1 MADREAF
8 TASFDAGYEN
18 SLPEEFLAKY
28 HIIECMNSA
37 KDRDT
42 LLVQDKTSGKK
53 RVAKCYF
60 GDGGGAVQSM
70 DPLLSFSDASFQ
82 KEEYQNAGCLCVLRE
97 YVEGVTLAEYAKTHR
112 LTEARITDL
121 ALKLVSAMKK
131 LHESDPVIIHRDIKP
146 ENIIVRDD
154 ESLVLIDFGISRIYK
169 EDQTCDTVFSGTRN
183 YAPPEQYGFMQTDV
197 RSDIYSFGVVLSWML
212 TGKAAPIKAPQT
224 RLEHVAAK
232 CCAFVPK
239 QRYKNDAALL
249 KALSRT
255 TESYYT
261 RTLRTW
267 KCACLLACAVVLIFT
282 AREAYPYLRAHSGE
296 TAYAFHEPLI
306 EEAVRLS
313 LERPDGV
320 ITRNDLEDV
329 KKIFIFA
336 DQAYPDM
343 DQYYVDHDAW
353 YADDSRIHGDL
364 TDLSDLSYMPNL
376 RVLYICAAKV
386 KDLSPL
392 RSLDKLEEVA
402 LQDNA
407 ITDISAL
414 ADKPYLREVYLLG
427 NELHDIEPL
436 RTWPSIRC
444 MNLGETGDYDG
455 GPLEVLKAIEML
467 ELFHGPNAQEHLDG
481 LYAESLRVG
490 WTGQSDL
497 SFLDRVSS
505 VKNLLINWSDIR
517 DISALEGREDI
528 VYLNMESCAVD
539 DLSPLFTMPNLTA
552 VEMSVGEQEQMEKLT
567 ERYGQPSFEII
578 YIK

>member
-1 MADREAF
+1 MTNQEAF
-8 TASFDAGYEN
+8 TATFDAGYEN
-18 SLPEEFLAKY
+18 LLPEEFLAKY
-28 HIIECMNSA
+28 HIIECMSSA

-42 LLVQDKTSGKK
+42 FLVQDKKSGEK

-60 GDGGGAVQSM
+60 EDGADMAESGER
-70 DPLLSFSDASFQ
+70 LSLFFDSSCRG
-82 KEEYQNAGCLCVLRE
+82 EEYQNAGCLCILRE
-97 YVEGVTLAEYAKTHR
+97 YVEGVTLAEYVKTHR
-112 LTEARITDL
+112 LMEARITDF
-121 ALKLVSAMKK
+121 AIKLVLAMKE

-146 ENIIVRDD
+146 ENIIVQED

-169 EDQTCDTVFSGTRN
+169 EEQTCDTVFSGTRN

-212 TGKAAPIKAPQT
+212 TGKAAPVRSPQT

-232 CCAFVPK
+232 CCAYVPK

-249 KALSRT
+249 KALFRT

-261 RTLRTW
+261 RVLRTW
-267 KCACLLACAVVLIFT
+267 KAACLLACAIVLIFT
-282 AREAYPYLRAHSGE
+282 AKEAYAYLCAYSGE
-296 TAYAFHEPLI
+296 AAYAFHEPLI

-313 LERPDGV
+313 LKRQDGV
-320 ITRNDLEDV
+320 ITRDDLEDV
-329 KKIFIFA
+329 KKIFIFE

-343 DQYYVDHDAW
+343 DQYYVDHEAW
-353 YADDSRIHGDL
+353 YADDSRTHGDL
-364 TDLSDLSYMPNL
+364 TDLSDLANMPNL
-376 RVLYICAAKV
+376 RVLYISATKV
-386 KDLSPL
+386 EDLSPL

-414 ADKPYLREVYLLG
+414 TEKPYLREIYLLG

-444 MNLGETGDYDG
+444 VNLGETGDYDG
-455 GPLEVLKAIEML
+455 SPLEVLKSIEML

-481 LYAESLRVG
+481 LNAESLRVG

-497 SFLDRVSS
+497 SFLYRVSY
-505 VKNLLINWSDIR
+505 VENLFINWSDIH

-539 DLSPLFTMPNLTA
+539 DLSPLFTMPNLMT
-552 VEMSVGEQEQMEKLT
+552 VEISAGEQEQMEKLAK
-567 ERYGQPSFEII
+567 RYGQPSFEII